1 MLILKQ
7 TPTERIVMY
16 GSDSREHLYFL
27 GLLEKKIG
35 SKSQLGT
42 KTAFAF
48 KNNDFWKDLVKPV
61 FTDVINWVGNKSN
74 IYLDHENGNACFAT
88 AKESGHSALSQ
99 VKGEYILIVREQNT

>member
-1 MLILKQ
+1 MLVLKE
-7 TPTERIVMY
+7 TLTERIVMY

-48 KNNDFWKDLVKPV
+48 KNNDFWKEIIGPV
-61 FTDVINWVGNKSN
+61 FTVINWLGNKSN
-74 IYLDHENGNACFAT
+74 IYLDYENGNAAFLA
-88 AKESGHSALSQ
+88 AKESGLSALSQ
-99 VKGEYILIVREQNT
+99 VKGEYILIVREVLE